1 MLVSLQDHTYPKIH
15 HETITAEGG
24 IQDYFA
30 HYAIFSNIFNP
41 EIFGEIFFLW
51 GM

>member
-24 IQDYFA
+24 IQAYFVA
-30 HYAIFSNIFNP
+30 GFFGGIGNEVSGVLRDAINGP
-41 EIFGEIFFLW
+41 
-51 GM
+51 